1 MCVNGPKNLPLN
13 EFYFFTAF
21 WQKYIS
27 KWARGLDGCLPV
39 ADWRKRIANCTQ
51 IVQPSTILQ
60 HTSPLFLTLIID
72 CLMNFQLTE
81 EQLAVRQAAR
91 DFAQQECLPGV
102 IERDDKMIFPKEQVS
117 QLADLGFMGMMVK
130 PEYGGSGMDTVSYVL
145 AMEEISKI
153 DASVS
158 VCMSVNNS
166 LVCYGLQE
174 YCTEEQKQQ
183 YLVPLAQG
191 KKDGELYIG
200 AFLLSE
206 PEAGSDAT
214 SQRTTAID
222 MGDHYILNGI
232 KNWITN
238 GSSASVYLVM
248 AQTDASKGSKGINAF
263 IVEKNWPGVS
273 VGAKENKMGIRG
285 SDTHSISFTDVKVPK
300 ANRIGED
307 GFGFTFAMK
316 TLAGGRIGIAA
327 QALGIAAGSYELA
340 LKYSKE
346 RKAFGKEIMH
356 HQAIQ
361 FKLADMAT
369 KVEAA
374 RLLCLKAAWEKD
386 NGIDYTLSSSMAKV
400 YASEAAMWCSTEA
413 VQVHGGYGYVKEFH
427 VERLMRDAKI
437 TQIYEGTSEVQRIV
451 ISRSILK

>member
-1 MCVNGPKNLPLN
+1 M
-13 EFYFFTAF
+13 
-21 WQKYIS
+21 I
-27 KWARGLDGCLPV
+27 
-39 ADWRKRIANCTQ
+39 
-51 IVQPSTILQ
+51 
-60 HTSPLFLTLIID
+60 
-72 CLMNFQLTE
+72 
-81 EQLAVRQAAR
+81 RQAAR

-102 IERDDKMIFPKEQVS
+102 IERDEKQIFPRQQIEK
-117 QLADLGFMGMMVK
+117 LADLGFMGMMVK
-130 PEYGGSGMDTVSYVL
+130 PEYGGAGLDTISYVL

-174 YCTEEQKQQ
+174 FGTEEQKQK

-191 KKDGELYIG
+191 KKDGQLYIG

-214 SQRTTAID
+214 SQRTTAED
-222 MGDHYILNGI
+222 KGDHYVLNGI

-238 GSSASVYLVM
+238 GSSAEVYLVM

-263 IVEKNWPGVS
+263 IVEKNWPGIT

-285 SDTHSISFTDVKVPK
+285 SDTHSISFQDVKVPK
-300 ANRIGED
+300 ENRIGED
-307 GFGFTFAMK
+307 GFGFKFAMK

-327 QALGIAAGSYELA
+327 QALGIASGAYELA
-340 LKYSKE
+340 LKYAKE

-369 KVEAA
+369 RIEAA
-374 RLLCLKAAWEKD
+374 RLLCLKSAWEKD
-386 NGIDYTLSSSMAKV
+386 NHLDYNLSSSMAKV
-400 YASEAAMWCSTEA
+400 YASETAMWTTTEA
-413 VQVHGGYGYVKEFH
+413 VQIHGGYGYVKEFH

-451 ISRSILK
+451 ISRNILQ

>member
-1 MCVNGPKNLPLN
+1 M
-13 EFYFFTAF
+13 
-21 WQKYIS
+21 Q
-27 KWARGLDGCLPV
+27 
-39 ADWRKRIANCTQ
+39 
-51 IVQPSTILQ
+51 
-60 HTSPLFLTLIID
+60 
-72 CLMNFQLTE
+72 FQLTE
-81 EQLAVRQAAR
+81 EHLMIQKAAR
-91 DFAQQECLPGV
+91 DFAQSECLPGV
-102 IERDDKMIFPKEQVS
+102 IERDEHQKFPREQVLK
-117 QLADLGFMGMMVK
+117 LAELGFMGMMVS
-130 PEYGGSGMDTVSYVL
+130 PDYGGAGMDTISYVL

-158 VCMSVNNS
+158 VSMSVNNS
-166 LVCYGLQE
+166 LVCWGLE
-174 YCTEEQKQQ
+174 KFGSEEQKQK

-191 KKDGELYIG
+191 RKNGELHIG

-214 SQRTTAID
+214 SQHTVAED
-222 MGDHYILNGI
+222 KGDHYILNGT

-238 GSSASVYLVM
+238 GSSASIYLVM
-248 AQTDASKGSKGINAF
+248 AQSDVSKGSKGINVF
-263 IVEKNWPGVS
+263 IVEKSWPGVA
-273 VGAKENKMGIRG
+273 VGAKENKLGIRG
-285 SDTHSISFTDVKVPK
+285 SDTHSITFTDVKVPK
-300 ANRIGED
+300 ENRIGGD

-316 TLAGGRIGIAA
+316 TLAGGRIGIAS
-327 QALGIAAGSYELA
+327 QALGIASGAYELA

-369 KVEAA
+369 KIECA

-386 NGIDYTLSSSMAKV
+386 QHLDYTISSSMAKV
-400 YASEAAMWCSTEA
+400 FASETAMWVTVEA
-413 VQVHGGYGYVKEFH
+413 VQVHGGYGYVKEYH